1 MFLAINE
8 IRHSKLRYALVT
20 GVMFLIAYL
29 VFLTGLAYGLAQ
41 DNRMAVDKW
50 KADQILL
57 TEEANDNLNMS
68 MLPRSLYDE
77 VDAPEKQFWR
87 KPLEL

>member
-29 VFLTGLAYGLAQ
+29 VFFFNWLSVWVGS
-41 DNRMAVDKW
+41 R
-50 KADQILL
+50 
-57 TEEANDNLNMS
+57 
-68 MLPRSLYDE
+68 
-77 VDAPEKQFWR
+77 
-87 KPLEL
+87 